1 MCQARYDNWL
11 AVINAPR
18 PDVPYVPSDEEFAQR
33 IVDLCA
39 LHGLTIASAPQQIM
53 PADSV
58 AMPYTNTVQEDYE
71 ALVAYIDLTEA
82 AGRG

>member
-1 MCQARYDNWL
+1 
-11 AVINAPR
+11 VI
-18 PDVPYVPSDEEFAQR
+18 SHDEYAQR

-39 LHGLTIASAPQQIM
+39 LHGLTIASAPQQSM

-71 ALVAYIDLTEA
+71 ALVAYLDA
-82 AGRG
+82 QAVAP